1 MALAPTTSYFDLK
14 NDPEFT
20 KTLKRSQLSRIGPN
34 STDLWAYKYAQLWL
48 DSPPQPYPYGTEGIG
63 LRVLNEAEQRVEQVN
78 TWEKWSEESIR
89 ASIKDVA
96 YAQIRQATN
105 LQISED
111 STREWLASQDLGRYK
126 VLTEALAQTDYAGL
140 DAFDGDLFSY
150 EITEQDYAKNLL
162 QQETKNLAWD
172 SELREAGN
180 GGIFSDAERTD
191 VQARVTANA
200 RVSRGL
206 ETGVRTPASG
216 APREW
221 VTMDGEDVENAS
233 FFEVTFF
240 WNQDQFIPRAV
251 LDSIPAGVLPEQVFC
266 MVYDKDNVYRSW
278 MPFAQRADGK
288 WETPSDVSYI
298 GIAKPESS
306 NWRVAI
312 SYQGT
317 DAESEITSRVVL
329 VPPNSAWSRVRWGG
343 RNGVSEVQGRRRG
356 RRIQ

>member
-1 MALAPTTSYFDLK
+1 MTPTNTYYDLI
-14 NDPEFT
+14 NDPGLTSGIQREAIAD
-20 KTLKRSQLSRIGPN
+20 RGEN
-34 STDLWAYKYAQLWL
+34 DTDLWPQYGQLWIDVQARPGL
-48 DSPPQPYPYGTEGIG
+48 YYDQVIGTPV
-63 LRVLNEAEQRVEQVN
+63 RVDVNERVERTD
-78 TWEKWSEESIR
+78 TWAEWSEESIR

-317 DAESEITSRVVL
+317 NAESEITSRVVL